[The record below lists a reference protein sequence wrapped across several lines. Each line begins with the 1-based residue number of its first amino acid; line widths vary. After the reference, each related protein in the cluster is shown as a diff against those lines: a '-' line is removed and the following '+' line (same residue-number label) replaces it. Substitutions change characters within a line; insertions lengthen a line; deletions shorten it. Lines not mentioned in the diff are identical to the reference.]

1 MNRSRIQYA
10 LILTLLLAAAIPGF
24 GQEDSD
30 EGKAWPRVMEAKT
43 ATVTMYEPQLD
54 TWKDNGFE
62 ARAAVSVTE
71 GDAAPVFGAVWITG
85 RFEVDRDA
93 RMVSFYDIKIPTV
106 TFPEG
111 SEEHQKQL
119 AAFLEREIPKWD
131 LEVELDRVIPL
142 LDNAEVAL
150 NESAELNNTPPKI
163 IIKYKPA
170 VLILIDGQPV
180 EAPVRAA
187 I

>member
-1 MNRSRIQYA
+1 MNRSRIQSA
-10 LILTLLLAAAIPGF
+10 LILTLLLAAAMPGF

-93 RMVSFYDIKIPTV
+93 RMVGFYDIKIPTV
-106 TFPEG
+106 TFPEA

-119 AAFLEREIPKWD
+119 AAFQI
-131 LEVELDRVIPL
+131 
-142 LDNAEVAL
+142 
-150 NESAELNNTPPKI
+150 
-163 IIKYKPA
+163 
-170 VLILIDGQPV
+170 G
-180 EAPVRAA
+180 RASCRKECRSRWSPYH
-187 I
+187 

>member
-1 MNRSRIQYA
+1 MSRS
-10 LILTLLLAAAIPGF
+10 
-24 GQEDSD
+24 S
-30 EGKAWPRVMEAKT
+30 T
-43 ATVTMYEPQLD
+43 AGRTTV
-54 TWKDNGFE
+54 FE
-62 ARAAVSVTE
+62 ARAAVSVKE

-106 TFPEG
+106 AFPEG

-150 NESAELNNTPPKI
+150 NESAELKQH
-163 IIKYKPA
+163 PA
-170 VLILIDGQPV
+170 EDHHQVHTGGADPHRWRAEVGRDRELDPRAGDQHPV
-180 EAPVRAA
+180 S
-187 I
+187 